1 MNLNNFEV
9 KYNCYIDL
17 YDNSSISY
25 FLDIGFD
32 KTKDLKLNN
41 NFFKNLLNIFG
52 ANEYIIREIGDYILR
67 IQLIKTVETIG

>member
-52 ANEYIIREIGDYILR
+52 ANEYIIREIGNYILR